1 MPKLNVL
8 VDSLDDVDEAFHGL
22 YRESDDGLVL
32 NISGI
37 DDHPDVVGLKK
48 NQQRALTEAKKAKA
62 ERDELAEK
70 YDGIDADQA
79 REAIAKYEEWEAKG
93 GVPDEDAIPREL
105 HEKRVEA
112 AKEQAR
118 KAEEK
123 LQAEVQQKDQTIE
136 QLVVRSELTSEIAK
150 AGFLDE
156 YHDDVF
162 RALMSEGPS
171 VMYDADGTPRG
182 VFSDE
187 LENRV
192 PIKDKVQAFA
202 KSESAAKYMPASGNN
217 GTGSGS
223 GRGPR
228 GGRGG
233 ANPFHK
239 DSRNVTEQM
248 RLMKEN
254 PEQARILAAEA
265 GVRLPKT
272 AA

>member
-1 MPKLNVL
+1 MKLNVV
-8 VDSLDDVDEAFHGL
+8 VDSLEGVDEALHAL
-22 YRESDDGLVL
+22 YRETDDGLVL
-32 NISGI
+32 DLAGI
-37 DDHPDVVGLKK
+37 DDHPDVAGLKK
-48 NQQRALTEAKKAKA
+48 SQQRALDEAKKAKR
-62 ERDELAEK
+62 ERDEIEER
-70 YDGIDADQA
+70 YDGIDPEQA

-112 AKEQAR
+112 AKEKAR

-123 LQAEVQQKDQTIE
+123 LQAELDQKNEAIE
-136 QLVVRSELTSEIAK
+136 QLVVRSELTDAIAK
-150 AGFLDE
+150 AGFLDD

-162 RALMSEGPS
+162 RALMSKGPTVS
-171 VMYDADGTPRG
+171 YDGDTPRG
-182 VFSDE
+182 VFKDE
-187 LENRV
+187 LGDTVAIE
-192 PIKDKVQAFA
+192 DKVAAFA
-202 KSESAAKYMPASGNN
+202 KSDAADKYMPASGNN

-233 ANPFHK
+233 ANPFAEET
-239 DSRNVTEQM
+239 RNVTEQM

-254 PEQARILAAEA
+254 PDQARILAAEA
-265 GVRLPKT
+265 GVRLPKIE